1 MAYIKTLK
9 DLELEKENQQTGFT
23 ASTGP
28 SETTNATSDVAG
40 QTTAAPALSSATG
53 AKTPSQSGRFVNL
66 QNYISANQPQAVKL
80 GENVAGQIGKE
91 VDEAKTAITTAGNTF
106 GQEVEKGTTTYNK
119 DIVNKAIAAPTT
131 FGNTAEAAQF
141 GQMLSG
147 GYQGPTLTS
156 STAWQPAVKEAQEA
170 QEAGKLAGTAG
181 GRVEL
186 LRDIAKTPY
195 SQGGLSFNQLLLQN
209 TEPARQKVAAAA
221 EQTKPIGT
229 ELEGALT
236 KGQEAV
242 ANAINTGQATR
253 QKVVDDVTAVTT
265 QFENELLSKV
275 EQNRALTLAQQQLA
289 KNEIANGAPSANT
302 LAMLGLTRAQY
313 DNVKARSAEAN
324 TLGGQGVDLSTFIT
338 SRNPDEFIN
347 PQSIATYDE
356 ALRYRALNSLIGN
369 QGNLSLIPEV
379 SALTARGGASK
390 SALGVDINTVNAE
403 LSRQIETGKARR
415 EAAKANA
422 EFLAAQERAMA
433 QARAQAEEAKKR
445 GQKQMI
451 GAAIGYAVGG
461 PVGGLVGSVL
471 GGCFIT
477 TAIVTSIG
485 KDDNCEELVMMR
497 DLRDSFVIL
506 NHPAEVTYYYQY
518 APSIVKLI
526 NERKDSELVYNIL
539 YDEYIRP
546 ITKMVYAYDYEEAY
560 DKYNE
565 MVDYARQ
572 VANGEIVP
580 KASLLTKIKIVCR
593 KVANYVNKLKG

>member
-28 SETTNATSDVAG
+28 SETTNATSDVVG
-40 QTTAAPALSSATG
+40 QTTAAPALSSAP
-53 AKTPSQSGRFVNL
+53 AQSGRFVNL
-66 QNYISANQPQAVKL
+66 QNYISANQPQAVNL
-80 GENVAGQIGKE
+80 GENVAGQIGKQ

-141 GQMLSG
+141 NQALSG

-379 SALTARGGASK
+379 SALTARGGGATK
-390 SALGVDINTVNAE
+390 SALGVDINTANAE

-415 EAAKANA
+415 QAAKANA
-422 EFLAAQERAMA
+422 EFLAAQEQVVA
-433 QARAQAEEAKKR
+433 QARRAQKAQQR
-445 GQKQMI
+445 SNI
-451 GAAIGYAVGG
+451 GSAIGTAVGYAVGG
-461 PVGGLVGSVL
+461 PVGGVIGSVIGKVF

-477 TAIVTSIG
+477 TAIVTTLG
-485 KDDNCEELVMMR
+485 KDDHCKELVMMR
-497 DLRDSFVIL
+497 DLRDKFGDIY
-506 NHPAEVTYYYQY
+506 HKDEVTYYYQY

-526 NERKDSELVYNIL
+526 DQRSDKNIVYSIL
-539 YDEYIRP
+539 FYKYITP
-546 ITKMVYAYDYEEAY
+546 CVKYVEVYDYENAY
-560 DKYNE
+560 LVYKE
-565 MVDYARQ
+565 MVDYARR